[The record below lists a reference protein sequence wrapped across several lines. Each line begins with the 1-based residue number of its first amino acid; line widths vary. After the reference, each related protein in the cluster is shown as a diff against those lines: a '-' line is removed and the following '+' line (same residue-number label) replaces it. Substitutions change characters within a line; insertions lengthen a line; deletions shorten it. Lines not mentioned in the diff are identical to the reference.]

1 MANDFTSKEP
11 REYRFKIGHAIAS
24 CLSGVIAGTVIA
36 SIIWLTG
43 IWCIRLFQS
52 DAAIPITVSTPAAV
66 SLPR

>member
-1 MANDFTSKEP
+1 MANDFISQEP
-11 REYRFKIGHAIAS
+11 RAYRVKFGHIIAS
-24 CLSGVIAGTVIA
+24 SLSGVIAGAVIA

-52 DAAIPITVSTPAAV
+52 GAAIPITVSTPAAV